1 MKKLVFPPP
10 VATKT
15 AYTIWKQIVNLIP
28 PQIVL
33 EAAAETDMLSRSFTP
48 WSHQLA
54 LIYHQLTRTESLNGV
69 ELLESFGANGT
80 ARGGIRMVEVTRPL
94 YLQAFLP
101 FDAGPV
107 GQHG

>member
-1 MKKLVFPPP
+1 MKKLIFPPP

-15 AYTIWKQIVNLIP
+15 VYTIWKQIVNLIP

-48 WSHQLA
+48 WSHQL
-54 LIYHQLTRTESLNGV
+54 TRTESLNGV

-80 ARGGIRMVEVTRPL
+80 ARGGICVVEVAKPM

-101 FDAGPV
+101 FDAGPM